1 VGVLAGRRPFTERR
15 LRHGVH
21 RKARARAGC
30 DHGGS
35 APEFA
40 RRKPRRRDRDDRR
53 GQLPNPGAVGPVAR
67 PVSDPQDRA
76 DAPGKFGR
84 ARRPGRGYRATA
96 PAAAPPRAGRDRL
109 GLSGLLRQRAQQHD
123 RSRQLG
129 TSVTRAGW
137 APSRRRNR
145 GCRPEGA
152 GASCGRADDVRRSG
166 DRRAGRSADIP
177 PGHPR
182 SLCRGRG
189 RPAGPDRDDAPARWS
204 RASAATY
211 RPRLA
216 HGRRPLRGG
225 PAPGLGGERGALMEF
240 LSPAWLLLL
249 IPVGLAVVGYFILQ
263 LRRKKYVARF
273 SNVSLLASVAPK
285 RPGWRRHLT
294 FALLIA
300 GLAVLA
306 FGAAQPT
313 AAVHVPRDRATVM
326 MAIDVSESMR
336 ADDVLPTRLQAAQ
349 QAAKQFA
356 DLLPPRINLG
366 LVKFSGT
373 ASVLVPPTIDRDSVK
388 VAIDGL
394 ELDRAT
400 AIGEAVFS
408 CLDAIKTFSKS
419 TTSSGDQPPPARIV
433 LMSDGTSNTGRAPEA
448 AAAAAADAK
457 VPVSTI
463 AFGTDNGTVDIE
475 GERIPVP
482 ADKSTLK
489 AIAQTTGGTFHTAA
503 SAAELQT
510 VYKDIGTQIGYS
522 TEHRDISW
530 RFLLIGMLLT
540 LSAAGTS
547 LLWAGRLL

>member
-1 VGVLAGRRPFTERR
+1 MT
-15 LRHGVH
+15 
-21 RKARARAGC
+21 
-30 DHGGS
+30 
-35 APEFA
+35 
-40 RRKPRRRDRDDRR
+40 
-53 GQLPNPGAVGPVAR
+53 
-67 PVSDPQDRA
+67 
-76 DAPGKFGR
+76 
-84 ARRPGRGYRATA
+84 
-96 PAAAPPRAGRDRL
+96 
-109 GLSGLLRQRAQQHD
+109 
-123 RSRQLG
+123 
-129 TSVTRAGW
+129 
-137 APSRRRNR
+137 
-145 GCRPEGA
+145 
-152 GASCGRADDVRRSG
+152 
-166 DRRAGRSADIP
+166 
-177 PGHPR
+177 
-182 SLCRGRG
+182 
-189 RPAGPDRDDAPARWS
+189 
-204 RASAATY
+204 
-211 RPRLA
+211 
-216 HGRRPLRGG
+216 
-225 PAPGLGGERGALMEF
+225 F

-249 IPVGLAVVGYFILQ
+249 IPVGLAVIGYLILQ

-306 FGAAQPT
+306 LGAAQPT

-336 ADDVLPTRLQAAQ
+336 ADDVLPTRLQAAE

-373 ASVLVPPTIDRDSVK
+373 ASVLVPPTIDRDSIK

-400 AIGEAVFS
+400 AIGEAIFS
-408 CLDAIKTFSKS
+408 CLDAIKTFSKG

-448 AAAAAADAK
+448 AAEAAAEAK

-463 AFGTDNGTVDIE
+463 AFGTDNGSVDIE

-489 AIAQTTGGTFHTAA
+489 AIAQTTAGTFHTAA

-510 VYKDIGTQIGYS
+510 VYKDIGTQIGY
-522 TEHRDISW
+522 TTQHRDVSW
-530 RFLLIGMLLT
+530 RFLLIGMLFT